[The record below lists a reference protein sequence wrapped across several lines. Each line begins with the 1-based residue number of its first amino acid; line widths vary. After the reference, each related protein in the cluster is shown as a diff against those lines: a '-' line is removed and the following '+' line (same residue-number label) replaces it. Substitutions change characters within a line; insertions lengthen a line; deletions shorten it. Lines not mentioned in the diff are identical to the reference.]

1 MLSQLGG
8 MAMPP
13 SSPTSGNAAMS
24 YLIPPES
31 PSPSPESPSPSP
43 SPSPE
48 LLLDSPSGPSVPRLE
63 MPDVSEV
70 EPSSAFSAG
79 WQATSHDAQARYD
92 SQIERCIGNHDP
104 RPRPGS
110 QAARL
115 LNQELAHQAAV
126 LVIDHVA
133 MVHVGIRV

>member
-1 MLSQLGG
+1 MSSTTLHGFPT
-8 MAMPP
+8 MPP
-13 SSPTSGNAAMS
+13 PPESGSGSMS
-24 YLIPPES
+24 NLIPPES

-104 RPRPGS
+104 RPRP
-110 QAARL
+110 
-115 LNQELAHQAAV
+115 
-126 LVIDHVA
+126 
-133 MVHVGIRV
+133 